1 MKVYIINFHHVLNYG
16 AVIQGYAL
24 CKFLIKNGYD
34 AKIIDYRPFYFLSQ
48 TYRPA
53 KGFMKTIKKAIMNL
67 NFYKFRK
74 EHFKLSQKILYTEK
88 DLINFFKDSK
98 DAFIC
103 GSDQVWNAKLTN
115 GRMDPGYFL
124 DFVPKT
130 AKKISYAAS
139 IGHTRFDSLDTKNL
153 LEKLNSYHAISVR
166 EDFAK
171 EEVIK
176 ISGKDIIPKVVLDP
190 TLILDDY
197 SEILDFSLVP
207 NEEYLVVYTTENS
220 NSFRKYVKLIKD
232 ILKIQVFN
240 LGHYKLG
247 KYAVDYVNI
256 HPSKW
261 LGLFSKATYVCTN
274 SFHGTAFSIVFKRNF
289 SVLGRET
296 KKDLNTRQLTLLTN
310 LGIENRFINELKEFD
325 QVNHLS
331 DINYNHIKDNFDRLV
346 GDSRTF
352 LLDALSKK

>member
-1 MKVYIINFHHVLNYG
+1 MKKVYIINFHHVLNYG

-24 CKFLIKNGYD
+24 CKFLVKNGYD

-53 KGFMKTIKKAIMNL
+53 KGIMKTIKKIIMNL

-74 EHFKLSQKILYTEK
+74 NHIKLSEKVLYTEK
-88 DLINFFKDSK
+88 DLIKYFKDSE

-115 GRMDPGYFL
+115 GKMDPGYFL

-139 IGHTRFDSLDTKNL
+139 IGHARFDRQNQEVI
-153 LEKLNSYHAISVR
+153 LEKLKSYSSISVR

-171 EEVIK
+171 EEIQE
-176 ISGKDIIPKVVLDP
+176 ISDHKLTPKVVLDP

-207 NEEYLVVYTTENS
+207 DEDYIVIYTTEDS
-220 NSFRKYVKLIKD
+220 DAFRKYIQLVKD
-232 ILKIQVFN
+232 VLKMKVIN
-240 LGHYKLG
+240 LGHYKAG
-247 KYAVDYVNI
+247 KDTVDYVNI

-296 KKDLNTRQLTLLTN
+296 KKDLNTRQLTLLSN
-310 LGIENRFINELKEFD
+310 LGIEDRFIHELNDFDHTYHLEEINYSNIEDRFNELI
-325 QVNHLS
+325 S
-331 DINYNHIKDNFDRLV
+331 
-346 GDSRTF
+346 DSRNF
-352 LLDALSKK
+352 LLDALK